1 MQTTMQNKICM
12 VTGATSGM
20 GKATAAA
27 LAHMGATVILVAR
40 NQRKGEAV
48 RDEIRAQSGNTN
60 IEVMLADLSSQQAI
74 RECATLFRQNYPA
87 LHVLVNN
94 AGGIFF
100 KRETTVD
107 GLEMT
112 FAVDHLAY
120 FLLTNLLLDHL
131 KASAPARI
139 INISSN
145 IEGLGTIKLDDIQYT
160 QGYNGFGAYTR
171 AKLANLLFTY
181 ELARR
186 LEGTGVTVNAV
197 TPGPVATNFASGGQG
212 VFKLLPHIFRLGKSP
227 EEGAQ
232 TAIYLASSPAV
243 EGVSGKAF
251 YHSKELRTS
260 KKSYM
265 VTLQKHVWQI
275 SEALTGIP
283 VTGAPVS
290 NPPEAASAS

>member
-186 LEGTGVTVNAV
+186 L
-197 TPGPVATNFASGGQG
+197 
-212 VFKLLPHIFRLGKSP
+212 
-227 EEGAQ
+227 
-232 TAIYLASSPAV
+232 
-243 EGVSGKAF
+243 
-251 YHSKELRTS
+251 
-260 KKSYM
+260 
-265 VTLQKHVWQI
+265 
-275 SEALTGIP
+275 
-283 VTGAPVS
+283 
-290 NPPEAASAS
+290 